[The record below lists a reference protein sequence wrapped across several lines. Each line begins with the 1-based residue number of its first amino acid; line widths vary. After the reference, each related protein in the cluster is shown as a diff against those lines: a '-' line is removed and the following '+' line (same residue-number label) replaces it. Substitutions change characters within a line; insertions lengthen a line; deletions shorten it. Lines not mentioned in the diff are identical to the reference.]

1 MSPKPPIVCI
11 ATPSLTH
18 GVAIEYLRS
27 ALQTDWE
34 LTKRGYDRAYLT
46 HCGDQFIAKARNK
59 LVNDFLV
66 NHPGVE
72 NFFFIDD
79 DLGWPAE
86 KFIEFIERDEDVLV
100 GVYPKRSDD
109 EDWPVVVKGEGGV
122 LEERDHLI
130 RVLRGPTGFMRIKR
144 RVLEALQPHAPLFKD
159 INPQGQTEETHAFFA
174 AGVAPDGWFWTED
187 YIFCNNVVAAGF
199 EIWADPDVE
208 FTHRGSKAWGGTL
221 RSVVPTFVK
230 RAAEAEMTRQAVADL
245 AETASDRGNII
256 DLKTNRSDAA

>member
-1 MSPKPPIVCI
+1 MTNPTVAI
-11 ATPSLTH
+11 ATPCFSH
-18 GVAIEYLRS
+18 AVCVEYLRS
-27 ALQTDWE
+27 ALQTDWA
-34 LTKRGYDRAYLT
+34 LAARGYDRTYLT

-79 DLGWPAE
+79 DLGWPAD
-86 KFIEFIERDEDVLV
+86 KFVEFIERDEDILV

-109 EDWPVVVKGEGGV
+109 EDWPVVIKGEGGV
-122 LEERDHLI
+122 LEEKDHLV

-144 RVLEALQPHAPLFKD
+144 RVLEALLPHAPVFKD
-159 INPQGQTEETHAFFA
+159 INPQGQTEETPGFFA

-199 EIWADPDVE
+199 EIWADPDVA
-208 FTHRGSKAWGGTL
+208 FTHRGQKTWGGTL
-221 RSVVPTFVK
+221 RTVIPTFRERAVDAEK
-230 RAAEAEMTRQAVADL
+230 ARQAAEQQFAEAASP
-245 AETASDRGNII
+245 APETQ
-256 DLKTNRSDAA
+256 TEDAA

>member
-1 MSPKPPIVCI
+1 MGTPIVAI

-18 GVAIEYLRS
+18 SVCIEYLRS
-27 ALQTDWE
+27 ALQTDWA
-34 LTKRGYDRAYLT
+34 LASRGYDRAYLT

-72 NFFFIDD
+72 NLFFIDD

-86 KFIEFIERDEDVLV
+86 KFIEFIERPEDILV

-109 EDWPVVVKGEGGV
+109 EDWPVVVKGEGGE
-122 LEERDHLI
+122 LEEKDHLI
-130 RVLRGPTGFMRIKR
+130 RVMRGPTGFMRIKR
-144 RVLEALQPHAPLFKD
+144 HVLENTLQFAPMFKD
-159 INPQGQTEETHAFFA
+159 INPRGETDETPAFFA

-187 YIFCNNVVAAGF
+187 YIFCQNMTAAGY

-208 FTHRGSKAWGGTL
+208 FTHRGPKAWGGSL
-221 RSVVPTFVK
+221 RKVIPTFQQRATEAEAVRK
-230 RAAEAEMTRQAVADL
+230 AAELAAADD
-245 AETASDRGNII
+245 ASNVIE
-256 DLKTNRSDAA
+256 LSPSPRSDAA